1 MCLAIPLKIINING
15 NEAVGELNGIEKNI
29 RIDMIKNINIGE
41 YVLVHAGFA
50 INKIQNNDAEELIGY
65 INEIGGGGI

>member
-29 RIDMIKNINIGE
+29 RIDMIKNISIGE